1 MLHALTNPEWFS
13 HVEATDEQAYRKV
26 LEVALGEDHLTFP
39 GELASFNAMLAL
51 HSANPRLQAAYQY
64 YLDNYGARIH
74 ECGSWVDWYGEVI
87 CDKDTLRELVST
99 EAIEATA
106 GQPADRCVVFARSA
120 YIHLSSKRSSY
131 AHPTVLPFDHINP
144 SAESTLDRP
153 PWTAILYASLD
164 SPNFR
169 ELHEYLYEASNAP
182 TPHVEYVL
190 RHVPPKDHMSNDER
204 TYLSGY
210 GVALDLK
217 KMDYLALDDR
227 RQGKSAS

>member
-1 MLHALTNPEWFS
+1 MLNALTNSEWLPS
-13 HVEATDEQAYRKV
+13 VHTTDEQTYRKV
-26 LEVALGEDHLTFP
+26 LEVALGEDYLAFP

-64 YLDNYGARIH
+64 YLDNHGARNH
-74 ECGSWVDWYGEVI
+74 ACGSWVDWYGEVI

-99 EAIEATA
+99 EAIEAAA
-106 GQPADRCVVFARSA
+106 GQLANRCVVSTRLANFYLNST
-120 YIHLSSKRSSY
+120 HSSY
-131 AHPTVLPFDHINP
+131 AHPTVLPFDHVNP
-144 SAESTLDRP
+144 SADSVLDRP
-153 PWTAILYASLD
+153 PRTAILYASLD

-169 ELHEYLYEASNAP
+169 DLHEFLYEASNAP

-190 RHVPPKDHMSNDER
+190 RHVPPKDHASNEAR
-204 TYLSGY
+204 TFLSGY

-227 RQGKSAS
+227 RQG